1 LDSSFLDEQI
11 RIDSE
16 QLASFGYKQELRRTL
31 STLSNFAVA
40 FSYISVSTGIFALFS
55 LGLGFG
61 GPAFIWSWPIV
72 MVGQFFVAL
81 NFAELASH
89 FPIAGSIYQWT
100 RQLASRGYAWFTGW
114 IYLFA
119 GILTV
124 TSVAFTLTGPFENL
138 FNITASTTANVIITI
153 VVLIVSTVINVAG
166 IRLLS
171 LINNIGVGAEILGM
185 AVFAVILLIVAHHQ
199 PLSVITNTANT
210 GVGNSSGYAGMF
222 MTAMFMSLFVV
233 YGFDTAGT
241 LAEETKDPTRQV
253 PKAILGALGVSFVI
267 GAIFLT
273 SVLVAIPNVTKAV
286 ASGYAGGTPLLDTIN
301 AGLPEFWAKTYL
313 VIVCVAIFVCTL
325 SIQAATIRL
334 AFGMARD
341 KQLPGSSVL
350 SIVVP
355 SLGTPAYT
363 GIVIGI
369 LAGLPLFVSQQLLN
383 IVTGATGLIYISYL
397 MCNIALF
404 RARISG
410 WPEKKAPFSLGP
422 LGFVVNVLAIAWGGS
437 MLVNFAWLRAATN
450 PPIGLGPGWIA
461 DKAIFELL
469 IVVIVGV
476 GAIYYTLF
484 VRPKEAAAVGAA
496 AAATAR

>member
-1 LDSSFLDEQI
+1 MRLESRVLDEQI

-31 STLSNFAVA
+31 SVLSNFAVA
-40 FSYISVSTGIFALFS
+40 FSYLSVSTGIFALFA

-61 GPAFIWSWPIV
+61 GPAFIWSWPLVIL
-72 MVGQFFVAL
+72 GQFFVAL

-100 RQLASRGYAWFTGW
+100 RQLSSRSYSWFTGW

-124 TSVAFTLTGPFENL
+124 TSVAFTLTIPLESL
-138 FNITASTTANVIITI
+138 FNWQVTTTHNVEITI
-153 VVLIVSTVINVAG
+153 AVLIISTIINVAG

-171 LINNIGVGAEILGM
+171 IINNIGVAAEILGM
-185 AVFAVILLIVAHHQ
+185 AVFAVILLLVAHHQ
-199 PLSVITNTANT
+199 PLSIITSHA
-210 GVGNSSGYAGMF
+210 GIGDGNSHGYAGAF

-267 GAIFLT
+267 GAIFL
-273 SVLVAIPNVTKAV
+273 VAVVIAIPNVGKAM
-286 ASGYAGGTPLLDTIN
+286 ASASPLTDTIN

-313 VIVCVAIFVCTL
+313 AIVAVAIFVCTL
-325 SIQAATIRL
+325 AIQAATIRL
-334 AFGMARD
+334 TFGMARD
-341 KQLPGSSVL
+341 KQLPGSELL
-350 SIVVP
+350 SKVHP
-355 SLGTPAYT
+355 SLGTPTYT
-363 GIVIGI
+363 GVVIGV
-369 LAGLPLFVSQQLLN
+369 LAGIPLFVSQQLGA
-383 IVTGATGLIYISYL
+383 IVTGATGLIYLAYL
-397 MCNIALF
+397 LCNVALF
-404 RARISG
+404 RARVGG
-410 WPEKKAPFSLGP
+410 WPQKKAPFSLGSF
-422 LGFVVNVLAIAWGGS
+422 GMIVNVLAIAWGGS
-437 MLVNFAWLRAATN
+437 MLVNFSWLRAATN
-450 PPIGLGPGWIA
+450 PPIGLGPSWLS

-469 IVVIVGV
+469 VAVIVVV

-484 VRPKEAAAVGAA
+484 IRPKEAAVVLSETQAA
-496 AAATAR
+496 PAG